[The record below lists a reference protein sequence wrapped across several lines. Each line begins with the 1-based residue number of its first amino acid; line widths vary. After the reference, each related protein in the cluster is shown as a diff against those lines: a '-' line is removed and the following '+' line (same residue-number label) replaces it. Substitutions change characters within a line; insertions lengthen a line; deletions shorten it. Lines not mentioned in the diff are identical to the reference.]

1 MWVTVVS
8 IGRKGKNKLQSI
20 SNGGCIYSELKEKL
34 IVKHT
39 LHIFNITLY
48 FITDLS
54 LNYKHCNV

>member
-1 MWVTVVS
+1 MDIVVITVVS

-39 LHIFNITLY
+39 LHTSLILHYT
-48 FITDLS
+48 LS
-54 LNYKHCNV
+54 LIFH